1 MKSIFFAIILIAS
14 MAYFTPAIAQSTAII
29 STYAAE
35 INMADELAKL
45 KQEKLVIDINL
56 KKQEAVCYKKFAV
69 SDCLKEAKKE
79 AQTAL
84 SKVKR
89 RELEIKDLQRNNKA
103 ESDLNIKENP
113 VGEKASRNATKN
125 SDNVF
130 NSEPKDK
137 TAKVAK
143 VAKAAKSTKAIKTDA
158 EILAEK
164 SENDKLRADA
174 AKKRLDESNQKL
186 AVSQK
191 KAQSRANKNSQSA
204 ANTAAYNQKL
214 IQADAHKAA
223 LEKKNLDRKKA
234 KSAPLPL
241 PLQLPDSIPTVKTP

>member
-137 TAKVAK
+137 TAKVAM
-143 VAKAAKSTKAIKTDA
+143 AAKSTKAIKTDA